1 MKSIKSARGVSS
13 YGKIG
18 RMDYGKELEQTRNFC
33 IIAHIDHGKT
43 TLSDRILELTKA
55 IDPRQLKE
63 QTLDAMDLERERGI
77 TIKSHPVT
85 MAYTAKDGKRY
96 RFNLIDTPGH
106 VDFAYEVSR
115 AMGACEGAIL
125 VVDAAQGVEAQTV
138 ANAYLAIDAN
148 LEIIPVL
155 NKVDLPSADVPG
167 VIHQIEDVLGI
178 PVDPPLLISAKTG
191 VGVPEV
197 LEEIVRRVPPP
208 KSEHLSGPLR
218 ALVFDSVFDVYRGV
232 ITYVRVVDGAIRAG
246 DALKFM
252 STGLTTPVKEVGIF
266 SPSQKPVD
274 VLEPGQ
280 VGYIVG
286 AIKDPSDIKVG
297 DTLTSQRDGAQT
309 PLHGFKEIHPTVFCG
324 IYPVSTDE
332 YNKVRAG
339 LEKLHLN
346 DSAFTFHAESSA
358 ALGFGFRCGFLGLLH
373 MEVVQERLRREF
385 QLDIINTHP
394 AVVYR
399 VTLKDGTV
407 QEIDNPVL
415 LPDPTRIETIEEPMI
430 KARIITMSA
439 CIGDIMRLVMERR
452 GVVDSTES
460 LDAQRVILT
469 CILPLNEILIDFH
482 DTLKSISRG
491 YASMDYEPHGYQAS
505 DIVRLDILLNGEP
518 VDAFSCMVHR
528 DRAVARG
535 KQMCKALSETIPPH
549 MFKIPVQACIG
560 RTIIAREDIRP
571 FRKDVTAKLYG
582 GDVTRKQKL
591 LKKQAEGKKR
601 MKEFGTVNVP
611 QSAFI
616 AVLKGTSEDN

>member
-1 MKSIKSARGVSS
+1 MSKDIAH
-13 YGKIG
+13 
-18 RMDYGKELEQTRNFC
+18 DLAHTRNFC

-85 MAYTAKDGKRY
+85 MQYTAKDGQTY
-96 RFNLIDTPGH
+96 RLNLIDTPGH

-115 AMGACEGAIL
+115 AMGACEGALL

-148 LEIIPVL
+148 LEILPVL

-167 VIHQIEDVLGI
+167 VIRQIEEVLGI
-178 PVDPPLLISAKTG
+178 PVDPVLKISAKTG
-191 VGVPEV
+191 EGVPEV
-197 LEEIVRRVPPP
+197 LEELVRRFPAPTTARA
-208 KSEHLSGPLR
+208 EGPLR

-232 ITYVRVVDGAIRAG
+232 ITYVRVVDGRIRAG
-246 DALKFM
+246 DTLRFM
-252 STGLTTPVKEVGIF
+252 STGQTTPVKEVGIF
-266 SPSQKPVD
+266 SPSQKPVE

-286 AIKDPSDIKVG
+286 AIKDPAEIKVG
-297 DTLTSQRDGAQT
+297 DTLTSDRDGASE

-332 YNKVRAG
+332 YGKVRAG

-399 VTLKDGTV
+399 VTLKDGEV
-407 QEIDNPVL
+407 KEIDNPVL
-415 LPDPTRIETIEEPMI
+415 LPDPTRIETIEEPVI
-430 KARIITMSA
+430 KARIITMSN
-439 CIGDIMRLVMERR
+439 CMGDIMRLVMERR
-452 GVVDSTES
+452 GVVEGTET

-469 CILPLNEILIDFH
+469 CVLPLNEILIDFH

-491 YASMDYEPHGYQAS
+491 YASMDYEPHGYQVS
-505 DIVRLDILLNGEP
+505 DIVRMDILLNGEP

-616 AVLKGTSEDN
+616 AVLKGTSEEK

>member
-1 MKSIKSARGVSS
+1 MGAMSEEF
-13 YGKIG
+13 
-18 RMDYGKELEQTRNFC
+18 DYDLAHTRNFC

-55 IDPRQLKE
+55 IEARQLKE

-85 MAYTAKDGKRY
+85 MRYTAENGEHY

-125 VVDAAQGVEAQTV
+125 IVDAAQGVEAQTV

-178 PVDPPLLISAKTG
+178 PVDPVLKVSAKTG
-191 VGVPEV
+191 EGVREV
-197 LEEIVRRVPPP
+197 LEEVVRRVPPP
-208 KSEHLSGPLR
+208 KTERAQGPLR

-246 DALKFM
+246 DTLRFM
-252 STGLTTPVKEVGIF
+252 STGQTTPVKEVGIF
-266 SPSQKPVD
+266 SPSQKPVEL
-274 VLEPGQ
+274 LEPGQ

-286 AIKDPSDIKVG
+286 AIKDPAEIKIG
-297 DTLTSQRDGAQT
+297 DTLTSERDGAEE

-332 YNKVRAG
+332 YNKVRMG

-394 AVVYR
+394 AVIYK

-407 QEIDNPVL
+407 SEIDNPVL
-415 LPDPTRIETIEEPMI
+415 LPDPTRIEVIEEPMI

-439 CIGDIMRLVMERR
+439 CMGDIMRLVMDRR
-452 GVVDSTES
+452 GTVDCTET

-469 CILPLNEILIDFH
+469 CVLPLNEILIDFH
-482 DTLKSISRG
+482 DTLKSVSRG
-491 YASMDYEPHGYQAS
+491 YASMDYEPHGYQPS
-505 DIVRLDILLNGEP
+505 DIVRMDILLNSEP

-528 DRAVARG
+528 TRAVARG

-601 MKEFGTVNVP
+601 MKEFGSVNVP

-616 AVLKGTSEDN
+616 AVLKGTAEDK

>member
-1 MKSIKSARGVSS
+1 MGAMSEEF
-13 YGKIG
+13 
-18 RMDYGKELEQTRNFC
+18 DYDLAHTRNFC

-55 IDPRQLKE
+55 IEARQLKE

-85 MAYTAKDGKRY
+85 MRYTAENGEHY

-125 VVDAAQGVEAQTV
+125 IVDAAQGVEAQTV

-178 PVDPPLLISAKTG
+178 PVDPVLKVSAKTG
-191 VGVPEV
+191 EGVREV
-197 LEEIVRRVPPP
+197 LEEVVRRVPPP
-208 KSEHLSGPLR
+208 KTERAQGPLR

-246 DALKFM
+246 DTLRFM
-252 STGLTTPVKEVGIF
+252 STGQKTPVKEVGIF
-266 SPSQKPVD
+266 SPSQKPVEL
-274 VLEPGQ
+274 LEPGQ

-286 AIKDPSDIKVG
+286 AIKDPAEIKIG
-297 DTLTSQRDGAQT
+297 DTLTSERDGAEE

-332 YNKVRAG
+332 YNKVRMG

-394 AVVYR
+394 AVIYK

-407 QEIDNPVL
+407 SEIDNPVL
-415 LPDPTRIETIEEPMI
+415 LPDPTRIEVIEEPMI
-430 KARIITMSA
+430 KARIITMSV
-439 CIGDIMRLVMERR
+439 CMGDIMRLVMDRR
-452 GVVDSTES
+452 GTVDCTET

-469 CILPLNEILIDFH
+469 CVLPLNEILIDFH
-482 DTLKSISRG
+482 DTLKSVSRG
-491 YASMDYEPHGYQAS
+491 YASMDYEPHGYQPS
-505 DIVRLDILLNGEP
+505 DIVRMDILLNSEP

-528 DRAVARG
+528 TRAVARG

-601 MKEFGTVNVP
+601 MKEFGSVNVP

-616 AVLKGTSEDN
+616 AVLKGTAEDK